1 MNTPLT
7 TLRTGAAAAVASLAN
22 NKGQQLE
29 SKNQQQVPQQ
39 VASNLTEIIT
49 KLQLDYGNYKYTV
62 YRCASKFVALQKIF
76 HSKLKFLFIRIA
88 FDFFLISQFNGTCS

>member
-1 MNTPLT
+1 MLSTAVNPPLT
-7 TLRTGAAAAVASLAN
+7 TLRTGAAAVASLAN

-29 SKNQQQVPQQ
+29 SKKQQQVPQQ
-39 VASNLTEIIT
+39 VACNLTEIIS

-76 HSKLKFLFIRIA
+76 HSKLKFY
-88 FDFFLISQFNGTCS
+88 

>member
-1 MNTPLT
+1 MLSTAVNTQMT
-7 TLRTGAAAAVASLAN
+7 TLRTSAAAVASLAN
-22 NKGQQLE
+22 NKGQKLE
-29 SKNQQQVPQQ
+29 SKTQQVPQQ

-76 HSKLKFLFIRIA
+76 HSKQRGYIRIY
-88 FDFFLISQFNGTCS
+88 I

>member
-1 MNTPLT
+1 MLGATINTQMT
-7 TLRTGAAAAVASLAN
+7 TMRKSAAAVAALAN
-22 NKGQQLE
+22 NKGQQAE
-29 SKNQQQVPQQ
+29 RQQQVPQQ

-76 HSKLKFLFIRIA
+76 HSKQQEYL
-88 FDFFLISQFNGTCS
+88 